1 MLSPQKVAALEG
13 FLSELPQQTAS
24 RLAKAV
30 EADKRAGGRGIPHD
44 IILNALCPKPV
55 DAGEPQ
61 AKSSEQMFREAELHV
76 AAIRNARPADFNEQ
90 ELVGHLAAFAKL
102 ATALLREHG
111 DDTRDKQPQK
121 LAKYRTAVSDV
132 MNGFMERAPR
142 VILAALP
149 IRKLGAFGFRNPK
162 RLDLSSPPNI
172 EKVEHAKKLAQLLV
186 HCRVLAVPL
195 GFEREFRP
203 ALDET
208 VSALRRYAD
217 DIAREV
223 RANVL
228 ETRANAE
235 AHLAVALEL
244 FNIALGKEEADLL
257 RRNSYA
263 A

>member
-1 MLSPQKVAALEG
+1 MLSAEKVTALEG
-13 FLSELPQQTAS
+13 FLSQLPQSAAS
-24 RLAKAV
+24 RLVKAV

-44 IILNALCPKPV
+44 IILNALRPKLV
-55 DAGEPQ
+55 DADEPQ
-61 AKSSEQMFREAELHV
+61 TKSSGQMFGEAELHV
-76 AAIRNARPADFNEQ
+76 HAIRNARPADFNEQ
-90 ELVGHLAAFAKL
+90 ELIGNLAAFAKL
-102 ATALLREHG
+102 SAALLREHG
-111 DDTRDKQPQK
+111 TDSRDKEAQK
-121 LAKYRTAVSDV
+121 LAKYRTVVTDV

-142 VILAALP
+142 VILGALP
-149 IRKLGAFGFRNPK
+149 IRKLGAFGFHNPK
-162 RLDLSSPPNI
+162 RLDLSSPPD
-172 EKVEHAKKLAQLLV
+172 EAKVEHARKFAQLLV
-186 HCRVLAVPL
+186 HCRALAVPL

-223 RANVL
+223 RADAP

-235 AHLAVALEL
+235 AHLAAALDL
-244 FNIALGKEEADLL
+244 FNIVLGREEADLL